1 MAGVRKSSISLQL
14 MHEGIKKLLG
24 PPTYQFIGVLALLF
38 ILVGLVASSA
48 MMSMGVIGLAM
59 VWVLHPQIKSNV
71 QALLRQ
77 PVFWTIVLLFITWG
91 ISGLWSE
98 NTDYWANRMRMRLPF
113 LLMPAGL
120 LAIPRFD
127 RKVYYPLLYGFF
139 LLLSVICLCLLAW
152 YLVNFSEITLA
163 YKKGQV
169 LPTPVMHIRFS
180 LMVAYSVA
188 IGITFLQEKWT
199 WRYAWERGVQYF
211 LTGFLIL
218 FLHILAVRSGLVA
231 LYGVLFYFLIREIV
245 LRRRWWFGIM
255 AALLMV
261 VGMATAYFTLP
272 SLQNKIDY
280 TLYNL
285 YHIRHDSNSTELSDS
300 HRVGTIQA
308 GLAMGNEAPILGVG
322 VGDVRDKTE
331 AYLQVNYPSVAGSG
345 FTPQSQYVWQ
355 YASMGWV
362 GLLLFIV
369 VTLLPLFYKNGWKYA
384 LLGSFLAIAIPSFII
399 EQTLETQ
406 LGTAI
411 YLVFLLMAARYYF
424 IEDLSDHSRLHQPLV
439 PLAGDN

>member
-1 MAGVRKSSISLQL
+1 MPGVRKSSISLHFMQQ
-14 MHEGIKKLLG
+14 GIKKLLG
-24 PPTYQFIGVLALLF
+24 PTTYQFIGVLALLF
-38 ILVGLVASSA
+38 ILVGLVASKA
-48 MMSMGVIGLAM
+48 MMSMGVIGLAI
-59 VWVLHPQIKSNV
+59 VWVLNPQVKKNF

-77 PVFWTIVLLFITWG
+77 PVFWTIVLLFIAWG

-127 RKVYYPLLYGFF
+127 RSVYYPLLYGFYF
-139 LLLSVICLCLLAW
+139 MLSAICLCLLAW
-152 YLVNFSEITLA
+152 YLMHFSEITQA
-163 YKKGQV
+163 YKIGQV

-199 WRYAWERGVQYF
+199 WRYSWERPLQYF
-211 LTGFLIL
+211 FTGFLIV
-218 FLHILAVRSGLVA
+218 FLHVLAVRSGLVA
-231 LYGVLFYFLIREIV
+231 LYGVFFYFLVREII

-261 VGMATAYFTLP
+261 GGMAVAYLTLP

-285 YHIRHDSNSTELSDS
+285 YHIRNDSNRTELSDS

-308 GLAMGNEAPILGVG
+308 GLAMGNEAPLLGVG
-322 VGDVRDKTE
+322 IGDVRDKTE
-331 AYLQVNYPSVAGSG
+331 VYLEVNYPGVAGSG

-355 YASMGWV
+355 YASMGWL
-362 GLLLFIV
+362 GLLLFIG
-369 VTLLPLFYKNGWKYA
+369 VTFLPLFYKNGWKYA

-424 IEDLSDHSRLHQPLV
+424 IEDPSDQSGLHQPLH
-439 PLAGDN
+439 PQALDS

>member
-1 MAGVRKSSISLQL
+1 MN
-14 MHEGIKKLLG
+14 EGIKKLFG
-24 PPTYQFIGVLALLF
+24 PLTYQFIGVLALLF

-48 MMSMGVIGLAM
+48 MMSMGVIGLAI
-59 VWVLHPQIKSNV
+59 VWVLNPKVKQNV
-71 QALLRQ
+71 QALLKQ
-77 PVFWTIVLLFITWG
+77 PVFWSIVLLFIAWG

-120 LAIPRFD
+120 LAIPRFG
-127 RKVYYPLLYGFF
+127 RSVYYPLLYFFYF
-139 LLLSVICLCLLAW
+139 LLSGICFYLFAW
-152 YLVNFSEITLA
+152 YLLHFSEMTLA
-163 YKKGQV
+163 YKQGQV

-180 LMVAYSVA
+180 LMVSYCVA

-199 WRYAWERGVQYF
+199 WRYSWERAVQF
-211 LTGFLIL
+211 FISGFLIV
-218 FLHILAVRSGLVA
+218 FLHVLAVRSGLVA
-231 LYGVLFYFLIREIV
+231 LYGVLFYFLIREII

-255 AALLMV
+255 ATLLLV
-261 VGMATAYFTLP
+261 GGMAVAYLTIP
-272 SLQNKIDY
+272 SLQNKVDY

-308 GLAMGNEAPILGVG
+308 GLAMGNEARLLGVG
-322 VGDVRDKTE
+322 IGDIRDKTE
-331 AYLQVNYPSVAGSG
+331 AYLKVNYPGVAGSG

-355 YASMGWV
+355 YGGMGLI
-362 GLLLFIV
+362 GLLVFIV
-369 VTLLPLFYKNGWKYA
+369 VTFLPLFYKNGWQYA

-411 YLVFLLMAARYYF
+411 YLTFLLMAARFYLTK
-424 IEDLSDHSRLHQPLV
+424 DLSDQK
-439 PLAGDN
+439 

>member
-1 MAGVRKSSISLQL
+1 MN
-14 MHEGIKKLLG
+14 EGIKKLLG

-38 ILVGLVASSA
+38 ILVGLVVSSA
-48 MMSMGVIGLAM
+48 MMSMGVIGLAI
-59 VWVLHPQIKSNV
+59 VWVLNPDVKKNIQT
-71 QALLRQ
+71 LLKH
-77 PVFWTIVLLFITWG
+77 PVFWSIVLLFLVWG

-120 LAIPRFD
+120 LAIPKFD
-127 RKVYYPLLYGFF
+127 RSVYYPLLYIFYF
-139 LLLSVICLCLLAW
+139 LLSAICLYLFAW
-152 YLVNFSEITLA
+152 YLLHFSEMTLA

-180 LMVAYSVA
+180 LMVAYCVA

-199 WRYAWERGVQYF
+199 WRYKWERAVQF
-211 LTGFLIL
+211 FITGFLIV
-218 FLHILAVRSGLVA
+218 FLHVLAVRSGLVA
-231 LYGVLFYFLIREIV
+231 LYGVLFYFLIREII
-245 LRRRWWFGIM
+245 LRRRWWFGIITT
-255 AALLMV
+255 LLLV
-261 VGMATAYFTLP
+261 GGMATAYLTIP

-280 TLYNL
+280 TLYNI
-285 YHIRHDSNSTELSDS
+285 YNIRHDNNRTELSDS

-308 GLAMGNEAPILGVG
+308 GLAMGNEAPFLGVG
-322 VGDVRDKTE
+322 IGDIRDETE
-331 AYLQVNYPSVAGSG
+331 VYLKANYPGVAGSG

-355 YASMGWV
+355 YAGVGWF
-362 GLLLFIV
+362 GLLVFIV
-369 VTLLPLFYKNGWKYA
+369 VTFLPLFYKKGWQYA

-411 YLVFLLMAARYYF
+411 YLTFLLMAARFYLTGG
-424 IEDLSDHSRLHQPLV
+424 LSDQKENDRGAFAPDV
-439 PLAGDN
+439 GN

>member
-1 MAGVRKSSISLQL
+1 
-14 MHEGIKKLLG
+14 MHKGIKKLLG

-38 ILVGLVASSA
+38 ILVGLVVSKA
-48 MMSMGVIGLAM
+48 MMSMGVIGLAII
-59 VWVLHPQIKSNV
+59 WVLHPKVKENV
-71 QALLRQ
+71 QALLKQ

-127 RKVYYPLLYGFF
+127 RSVYYPLLYVFYF
-139 LLLSVICLCLLAW
+139 MLSAICIYLFAW
-152 YLVNFSEITLA
+152 YLVHFSDITLA

-180 LMVAYSVA
+180 LMVAYCVA

-199 WRYAWERGVQYF
+199 WRFPWERSLQYF
-211 LTGFLIL
+211 LTGFLIV
-218 FLHILAVRSGLVA
+218 FLHVLAVRSGLVA
-231 LYGVLFYFLIREIV
+231 LYGVFFYFLIREII
-245 LRRRWWFGIM
+245 LRRRWWFGIT

-261 VGMATAYFTLP
+261 GGLAMAYLTIP

-280 TLYNL
+280 TLYNI
-285 YHIRHDSNSTELSDS
+285 YHIRNDNNSTELSDS
-300 HRVGTIQA
+300 HRVGTIHA
-308 GLAMGNEAPILGVG
+308 GLAMGKEAPLLGVG
-322 VGDVRDKTE
+322 IGDVRDETE
-331 AYLQVNYPSVAGSG
+331 AYLQVNYPGVAGSG

-355 YASMGWV
+355 YASMGLL
-362 GLLLFIV
+362 GLILFIV
-369 VTLLPLFYKNGWKYA
+369 VTFLPLFYKNGWRYA
-384 LLGSFLAIAIPSFII
+384 LLGSFLAIAIPSLII

-411 YLVFLLMAARYYF
+411 YLIFLLMAARYYF
-424 IEDLSDHSRLHQPLV
+424 IEDPSDQTGQHQ
-439 PLAGDN
+439 

>member
-1 MAGVRKSSISLQL
+1 MN
-14 MHEGIKKLLG
+14 EGIKKLLG
-24 PPTYQFIGVLALLF
+24 PSTYQFIGVLALLF
-38 ILVGLVASSA
+38 ILVGLVVSSA
-48 MMSMGVIGLAM
+48 MMSMGVIGLAI
-59 VWVLHPQIKSNV
+59 VWVLNPEVKQNL
-71 QALLRQ
+71 QNLLKH
-77 PVFWTIVLLFITWG
+77 PVFWSIVLLFVVWG

-127 RKVYYPLLYGFF
+127 RSVYYPLLYVFYF
-139 LLLSVICLCLLAW
+139 LLSAICLYLFAW
-152 YLVNFSEITLA
+152 YLLHFSEMTLA

-180 LMVAYSVA
+180 LMVAYCVA

-199 WRYAWERGVQYF
+199 WKYKWERAVQF
-211 LTGFLIL
+211 FITGFLIV
-218 FLHILAVRSGLVA
+218 FLHVLAVRSGLVA
-231 LYGVLFYFLIREIV
+231 LYGVLFYFLIREII
-245 LRRRWWFGIM
+245 LRRRWWFGIITT
-255 AALLMV
+255 LLLVGGMV
-261 VGMATAYFTLP
+261 TAYLTIP

-285 YHIRHDSNSTELSDS
+285 YHIQHDNNSTELSDS

-308 GLAMGNEAPILGVG
+308 GLAMGNEAPFLGVG
-322 VGDVRDKTE
+322 IGDIRDETE
-331 AYLQVNYPSVAGSG
+331 VYLQANYPGVAGSG

-355 YASMGWV
+355 YAGVGWL
-362 GLLLFIV
+362 GLLVFIA
-369 VTLLPLFYKNGWKYA
+369 VTFLPLFYKNGWKYA

-411 YLVFLLMAARYYF
+411 YLTFLLMGARFYLTTG
-424 IEDLSDHSRLHQPLV
+424 LSDQKENDRASFV
-439 PLAGDN
+439 PGVGN